1 MILAGMVNHI
11 EFLQYE
17 KLHSEC
23 SSYEPGRAAFRYP
36 RKQVTKNHV

>member
-1 MILAGMVNHI
+1 MILAAVVNHI
-11 EFLQYE
+11 EFLRYE
-17 KLHSEC
+17 NLHSEY